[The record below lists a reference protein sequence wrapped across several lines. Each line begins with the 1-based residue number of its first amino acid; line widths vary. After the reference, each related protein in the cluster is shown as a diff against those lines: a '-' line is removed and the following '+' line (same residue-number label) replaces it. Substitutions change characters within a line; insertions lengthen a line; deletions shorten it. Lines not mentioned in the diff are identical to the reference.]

1 MSKSSFQRGKILYL
15 LELLKR
21 ESDEDHPLSM
31 KQILASLE
39 QSGIVAERKS
49 IYSDIEVL
57 RQMGYDIECRK
68 GKGGGYCLLGGEF
81 ELPELKLLV
90 DAVQASKFITEKKSL
105 QLIRKLEKLTN
116 RYRAGELRREVTV
129 NGRIKAMNESIYY
142 NVDEIHR
149 AMQSNLNLKFHYAKW
164 NVKKELELRRGGDW
178 YVVSPWTLV
187 WTDENYYMIGY
198 DRAEE
203 TIKYYR
209 VDKMRDIVLDPHKRT
224 GKEEFEKIDMSQF
237 AKQTFGMFGGEA
249 KRLTLRCENRM
260 AGVILD
266 RFGTD
271 IPMHE
276 EGDEFFCC
284 HVNVNV
290 SPQFF
295 GWLTGV
301 GSGIQIVHPAEI
313 KEEYQ
318 KYLVHVLLKNFGSCP
333 VNTC

>member
-57 RQMGYDIECRK
+57 RQMGYDIECRR

-105 QLIRKLEKLTN
+105 ELIRKLEKLTN
-116 RYRAGELRREVTV
+116 RYCAGELRREIVV

-149 AMQSNLNLKFHYAKW
+149 AMQKDQDLKFHYTRW
-164 NVKKELELRRGGDW
+164 NVKKELEFRKNGVW

-198 DRAEE
+198 DQAEE

-209 VDKMRDIVLDPHKRT
+209 VDKMRDIAQVTHKRK
-224 GKEEFEKIDMSQF
+224 GREQFEKMDMSQF
-237 AKQTFGMFGGEA
+237 AKQTFGMFGGEQR
-249 KRLTLRCENRM
+249 RLTLQCENRM
-260 AGVILD
+260 AGVIFD

-271 IPMHE
+271 IPMYQE
-276 EGDEFFCC
+276 NDECFLC

-301 GSGIQIVHPAEI
+301 GGGIQIIDPTEI

-318 KYLVHVLLKNFGSCP
+318 KYLVQILVKNFG
-333 VNTC
+333 